1 MRQVFF
7 SVTMALF
14 VMPLGA
20 EFGTDAPAAGP
31 CNPEVQDCP

>member
-1 MRQVFF
+1 MRHVLL

-14 VMPLGA
+14 VMPFDTA
-20 EFGTDAPAAGP
+20 FGPDTPAAGP